1 MDHIGSIAKNI
12 VGHTEERE
20 ASCEKHGAF
29 ISKKFMGRIWSK
41 CGTCMAEDAAERAER
56 ALAEAAEKER
66 EKIARMI
73 GAAGI
78 PERFQ
83 DRTLGCFDTT
93 EPGQR
98 DALEFA
104 KKYAEEFSGKHSG
117 RCAIFAGEKGTGKTH
132 LACGIALSIM
142 HRFNRTVVF
151 TSVAKMTR
159 RLREAKSFNAS
170 ENESS
175 VILAYAMPH
184 LLIVDEV
191 GIQSGTEAEARSMF
205 DVLNERYENR
215 KPTIFLTNLDVA
227 GFRAAIGDR
236 LFDRLRED
244 GGEVIAFGWSSRR
257 GQ

>member
-1 MDHIGSIAKNI
+1 MQTIANML
-12 VGHTEERE
+12 VS
-20 ASCEKHGAF
+20 AEKPATCQAHGEYTSRL
-29 ISKKFMGRIWSK
+29 ILGKIWSK
-41 CGTCMAEDAAERAER
+41 CSQCAALEAKAAKEKAEAEEAER
-56 ALAEAAEKER
+56 ER
-66 EKIARMI
+66 EKIAKMI
-73 GAAGI
+73 GSAGI

-98 DALEFA
+98 GALEFA
-104 KKYAEEFSGKHSG
+104 KKYAAEFIGKHSG

-159 RLREAKSFNAS
+159 RLREAKSFNAA
-170 ENESS
+170 ETESS
-175 VILAYAMPH
+175 VILAYAMPS

-244 GGEVIAFGWSSRR
+244 GGEVIAFNWSSRR
-257 GQ
+257 GK